1 MILFL
6 LLSALVMRGGIKQRL
21 RVDEA
26 TEAPPAAETTVRGGL
41 RQRFCSASSS
51 STAPRAKTAPHYAKR
66 RKLEAEPEDVSN
78 LPLTT
83 SLRRDWARGILP
95 SNRVLEYAAGAASQ
109 GARGLES
116 FAGGDRNAHRRV
128 VAALGY
134 PEKAPRLSWI
144 EIPVAGGGVKP
155 QPILCPIDTL
165 EALLKDPVK
174 FQKHMRGEDLN
185 VEDLWYGLSGT
196 KVFTANKMHINV
208 TRSLAITL
216 HGDGAP
222 TTKAD
227 GLFTISWS
235 SLHASGSTRHTKN
248 IFTVVRKKD
257 MGPGTLDTLFNRL
270 AWALNACCDGLM
282 PEHDWQGKPCPDHG
296 REIADGWRLVTIMLR
311 GDWEFFTQVC
321 NFPTWSSVPNMC
333 WMCNASPTIGPLVW
347 TNGLATAGWRA
358 TMRSHEQC
366 VTKLLADGVA
376 LPAVFKIKTLRL
388 EGVMGDVLHAL
399 DQGVATHV
407 VGNVMVWVMRKGHWG
422 GNQALQ
428 AAGLEEHLKTW
439 YKRHK
444 TMYKIQG
451 KIPYERVKAS
461 SDWPKFKAK
470 AAATRHLAH
479 YAEDLA
485 REFSDGSVDDQ
496 KVVAVAAGLARM
508 YTIMK
513 EQPRFLSRSAKAELT
528 RLSVAFMDVYSQ
540 LADAAVAAKV
550 RMWKMSPKFHIL
562 QHICEHQSW
571 FNPRMI
577 WCYGDEDLQH
587 LVKEV
592 ALSCHPTT
600 TAHMT
605 LYKWVVCNFTEGIT
619 DHVVAPVRG

>member
-95 SNRVLEYAAGAASQ
+95 SNKVLEYAAGAASQ
-109 GARGLES
+109 GARGLEK
-116 FAGGDRNAHRRV
+116 FAGGDNNAHRRV

-165 EALLKDPVK
+165 EALLKDPVR
-174 FQKHMRGEDLN
+174 FQEHMRGEDLN
-185 VEDLWYGLSGT
+185 VEDLWYSLSGT

-257 MGPGTLDTLFNRL
+257 MGPGTLDAVTGKASHAPAMAGRL
-270 AWALNACCDGLM
+270 QMDGVWLQSCYEATGSFLLRSATSLRGRVCRICVGCVTRVHILGHWFGRTDWPLQDGGPLCGLM
-282 PEHDWQGKPCPDHG
+282 SNMSQSFWQM
-296 REIADGWRLVTIMLR
+296 E
-311 GDWEFFTQVC
+311 
-321 NFPTWSSVPNMC
+321 
-333 WMCNASPTIGPLVW
+333 
-347 TNGLATAGWRA
+347 
-358 TMRSHEQC
+358 
-366 VTKLLADGVA
+366 
-376 LPAVFKIKTLRL
+376 
-388 EGVMGDVLHAL
+388 
-399 DQGVATHV
+399 
-407 VGNVMVWVMRKGHWG
+407 
-422 GNQALQ
+422 
-428 AAGLEEHLKTW
+428 
-439 YKRHK
+439 
-444 TMYKIQG
+444 
-451 KIPYERVKAS
+451 
-461 SDWPKFKAK
+461 
-470 AAATRHLAH
+470 
-479 YAEDLA
+479 
-485 REFSDGSVDDQ
+485 
-496 KVVAVAAGLARM
+496 
-508 YTIMK
+508 
-513 EQPRFLSRSAKAELT
+513 
-528 RLSVAFMDVYSQ
+528 
-540 LADAAVAAKV
+540 
-550 RMWKMSPKFHIL
+550 
-562 QHICEHQSW
+562 
-571 FNPRMI
+571 
-577 WCYGDEDLQH
+577 
-587 LVKEV
+587 
-592 ALSCHPTT
+592 
-600 TAHMT
+600 
-605 LYKWVVCNFTEGIT
+605 
-619 DHVVAPVRG
+619 